1 MISELET
8 KGHLRFRFGR
18 RDQLVLYKQ
27 KGETL
32 EHVFM
37 KAAAYALFYRSIEG
51 LAVDPKLR
59 YKYPADLAAVEVS
72 GDPRFWVIVEDTS
85 LPRLEWTL
93 RHVPA
98 SEVALVTAG
107 GDLERLVAQIRRGI
121 HYKYTHRRLV
131 VYHFVK
137 PVEDWLDPDGVEIP
151 DGAYDVFHF

>member
-8 KGHLRFRFGR
+8 KGHMRFRFGR

-32 EHVFM
+32 THVYL
-37 KAAAYALFYRSIEG
+37 KAATYALFFREVEG

-59 YKYPADLAAVEVS
+59 YKFPADLAALDPA
-72 GDPRFWVIVEDTS
+72 GDPRFWVIVEDVS

-98 SEVALVTAG
+98 SEVVLVTEG
-107 GDLERLVAQIRRGI
+107 GDLERLVAQIRREI
-121 HYKYTHRRLV
+121 HYRYTHRRLL
-131 VYHFVK
+131 VYHFLQ
-137 PVEDWLDPDGVEIP
+137 PVEDWLDPDGVEVP
-151 DGAYDVFHF
+151 DGAYDIFHF